1 MKITIICEVLGE
13 ANNGTSVAAYN
24 LIEHLKAKGHEVK
37 VVCPDEERRG
47 QEGWYVLPRLNLG
60 HIANRIIARNNVI
73 LTRFSREVVGEA
85 IKDADVV
92 HAMTPL
98 FMMRKCSK
106 FIKREGKPLTAGF
119 HAQAENFTSHI
130 GLMGSRLINHILYRW
145 YDGNLFRRVDC
156 IHYPTQFIRDV
167 FEKQV
172 GRRTNGV
179 VISNGVNDCFVPRPT
194 EKPEEYRDKFC
205 VLFIGRFSKEKSH
218 KTLLK
223 AVKKSKYADR
233 IQLFFAGNGETEK
246 KVRRW
251 GDKRLPNP
259 PVIGFYSRD
268 ELVKLINSCDL
279 YCHPA
284 EVEIEA
290 IACLEAIS
298 CGLVPV
304 IADSPKCATKGFAL
318 DKRCLFK
325 VNDSADLARRI
336 DYFIEHPEERA
347 ALRERYLN
355 ECASFDQQS
364 CMEQM
369 EQMLLYT
376 AAKAKAAEKAKALA
390 AAEAKA
396 GASRERARIDAG
408 AKALGEILDG
418 AEPVLPEPSDDAV
431 FIAEANEQAENT

>member
-1 MKITIICEVLGE
+1 MNVTIICEVLGE

-24 LIEHLKAKGHEVK
+24 LINHLKAKGHNVK
-37 VVCPDEERRG
+37 VVCPDEDKRG
-47 QEGWYVLPRLNLG
+47 LDGWYVLPKLNLG
-60 HIANRIIARNNVI
+60 PILNWMISRNNVT
-73 LTRFSREVVGEA
+73 LTKFSKEIVGEA

-92 HAMTPL
+92 HIMTPL
-98 FMMRKCSK
+98 FMARKCSK
-106 FIKREGKPLTAGF
+106 FVKKTGKPLTAGF

-130 GLMGSRLINHILYRW
+130 GLMGSRLINHIIYRW
-145 YDGNLFRRVDC
+145 YNGNLFCRADC

-167 FEKQV
+167 FEKQI
-172 GRRTNGV
+172 GKKTNGV
-179 VISNGVNDCFVPRPT
+179 VISNGVNNCFKPT
-194 EKPEEYRDKFC
+194 PSEKPEEYRDKFC

-218 KTLLK
+218 KTLLR
-223 AVKKSKYADR
+223 AVRRSKYADR

-251 GDKRLPNP
+251 GDKHLTNP
-259 PVIGFYSRD
+259 PVIGFYSRE
-268 ELVKLINSCDL
+268 ELVKLINFCDL

-325 VNDSADLARRI
+325 VNDSRDLAAKT
-336 DYFIEHPEERA
+336 DYFIEHPEARA
-347 ALRERYLN
+347 ELRERYLSESVN
-355 ECASFDQQS
+355 FDQTA

-369 EQMLLYT
+369 ERMLLDV
-376 AAKAKAAEKAKALA
+376 AAKAKAAEEAKALA
-390 AAEAKA
+390 AAETKA
-396 GASRERARIDAG
+396 AAARERARVNAG
-408 AKALGEILDG
+408 AEALGGLFDASADAD
-418 AEPVLPEPSDDAV
+418 AE
-431 FIAEANEQAENT
+431 EASEDCEATAKR

>member
-24 LIEHLKAKGHEVK
+24 LINHLKSKGHEVK

-47 QEGWYVLPRLNLG
+47 KDGWYVLPKLNLG
-60 HIANRIIARNNVI
+60 PLLNRIIARNNVI
-73 LTRFSREVVGEA
+73 LTKFSSDVVGEA

-106 FIKREGKPLTAGF
+106 FIKRAGKPLTAGF

-145 YDGNLFRRVDC
+145 YDGNLFRRADC

-172 GRRTNGV
+172 GRKTNGV
-179 VISNGVNDCFVPRPT
+179 VISNGVNDRFVPCPA

-205 VLFIGRFSKEKSH
+205 ILFIGRFSKEKSH
-218 KTLLK
+218 KTLIK
-223 AVKKSKYADR
+223 AVAKSKYADR
-233 IQLFFAGNGETEK
+233 IQLFFAGKGETEK
-246 KVRRW
+246 RMRRFA
-251 GDKRLPNP
+251 KKHLVNQ

-268 ELVKLINSCDL
+268 ELVKLINYCDL

-290 IACLEAIS
+290 IACLEAIR

-325 VNDSADLARRI
+325 VNDSADLASKL

-355 ECASFDQQS
+355 ESASFDQKT
-364 CMEQM
+364 CMERM
-369 EQMLLYT
+369 EQMLLDV

-390 AAEAKA
+390 DAKA
-396 GASRERARIDAG
+396 KASAARERARIDAG

-418 AEPVLPEPSDDAV
+418 AEPVLPESSDDAT
-431 FIAEANEQAENT
+431 FIAEASEQAENS